1 MRILFLGAGAT
12 GGYFGGRLMQAGQ
25 NVTFLVRPRRQA
37 QLMEQG
43 LVIDSALGNLRM
55 PAQMVTRATAPYDI
69 VVVAAKAYDL
79 DAAIDSIRPAVGPDT
94 LVLPLLN
101 GLNHLDRLDAAFGAE
116 RVLGGLCGIFATL
129 DPTGVIRIIGKMN
142 LLVAGARLPVQAARV
157 GDFIGRFA
165 GTCVDAVDSP
175 DILQDMWEKF
185 VLITTLAGGT
195 CLMRAPIGA
204 ILATPDGAAFLNGLW
219 QECQQVAAAH
229 GHTPR
234 PAAQETVRAM
244 VTAAGSP
251 NTASMLRD
259 IEKGGPIEAEH
270 ILGDMLRRGRDAGLD
285 LPLLTLAATHV
296 RAYEARR
303 AMEATGKG
311 GK

>member
-12 GGYFGGRLMQAGQ
+12 GGYFGGRLMQSGQ

-43 LVIDSALGNLRM
+43 LVIDSTLGNLRM
-55 PAQMVTRATAPYDI
+55 PVQMVTRATAPYDL
-69 VVVAAKAYDL
+69 VVLTAKAYDL

-129 DPTGVIRIIGKMN
+129 DPAGIIRITGKMN
-142 LLVAGARLPVQAARV
+142 LLVAGARQPAQAARV
-157 GDFIGRFA
+157 TDFISRFA
-165 GTCVDAVDSP
+165 GTSVDAVDSP

-185 VLITTLAGGT
+185 VLITTLAGST

-204 ILATPDGAAFLNGLW
+204 ILATPDGAAFLTGLW
-219 QECQQVAAAH
+219 QECQQVATAH
-229 GHTPR
+229 GHAPR
-234 PAAQETVRAM
+234 PAAEESVRSI
-244 VTAAGSP
+244 VTAQGSP
-251 NTASMLRD
+251 ATASMLRD

-270 ILGDMLRRGRDAGLD
+270 ILGDMLRRGRDAGLT
-285 LPLLTLAATHV
+285 LPLLTLATTHV
-296 RAYEARR
+296 RAYEARW
-303 AMEATGKG
+303 AMQAAQTP
-311 GK
+311 